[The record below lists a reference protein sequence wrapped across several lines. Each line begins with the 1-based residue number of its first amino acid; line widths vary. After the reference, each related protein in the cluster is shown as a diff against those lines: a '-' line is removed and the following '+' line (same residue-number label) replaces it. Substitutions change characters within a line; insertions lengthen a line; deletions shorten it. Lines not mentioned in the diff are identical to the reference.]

1 VKKASLSTATYHL
14 WFKPPG
20 AAYDILARTIRE
32 LAPQLNSPIFEPHVS
47 LIGNLG
53 GSESEIAERIEKLG
67 QRLHPFGIALTEPS
81 YRDDHFRCLFMLVE
95 QNPFIMN
102 ANAVARDLF
111 HQKSNQAFFPH
122 LSLAYGS
129 CSEAHKK
136 LIIGNVA
143 PDVRTTFEVETLYLI
158 RADSL
163 EPKDWHEI
171 VLFPMDRSVQSSEL
185 S

>member
-1 VKKASLSTATYHL
+1 
-14 WFKPPG
+14 
-20 AAYDILARTIRE
+20 
-32 LAPQLNSPIFEPHVS
+32 
-47 LIGNLG
+47 
-53 GSESEIAERIEKLG
+53 
-67 QRLHPFGIALTEPS
+67 
-81 YRDDHFRCLFMLVE
+81 MLVE

-111 HQKSNQAFFPH
+111 HQKSDQVFFPH

-129 CSEAHKK
+129 CSEAHKE
-136 LIIGNVA
+136 LIIGSLT

-171 VLFPMDRSVQSSEL
+171 VLFPMDRSVQSSEV

>member
-1 VKKASLSTATYHL
+1 MSTATYHL
-14 WFKPPG
+14 WFKPSG

-32 LAPQLNSPIFEPHVS
+32 LALQLNSPVFEPHVS

-53 GSESEIAERIEKLG
+53 GSESEIAERTEELG
-67 QRLHPFGIALTEPS
+67 QRLNPFTIALTEPS
-81 YRDDHFRCLFMLVE
+81 YQDDHFRCLFMRIE
-95 QNPFIMN
+95 QKPCIMN

-111 HQKSNQAFFPH
+111 RQKSDQAFFPH

-136 LIIGNVA
+136 LIIDRLT
-143 PDVRTTFEVETLYLI
+143 PDIRTTFEVETLYLI

-171 VLFPMDRSVQSSEL
+171 GLFPMDRSVQSAEVIKHA
-185 S
+185 